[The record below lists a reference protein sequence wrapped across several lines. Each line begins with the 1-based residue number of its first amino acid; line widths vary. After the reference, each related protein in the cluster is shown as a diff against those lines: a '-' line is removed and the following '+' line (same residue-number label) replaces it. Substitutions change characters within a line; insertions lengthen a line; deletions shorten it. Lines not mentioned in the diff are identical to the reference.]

1 MLCYNRIDIC
11 EGIDVAEF
19 VAIGFLI
26 IGLNFKILYVMNVMI
41 KSVDCNCII
50 HGIRKFESISLLENS
65 VHEDC
70 GYIQKTC
77 EGKQLFASEYGL
89 AK

>member
-26 IGLNFKILYVMNVMI
+26 IGLNFKILYVMDVMI
-41 KSVDCNCII
+41 KSVDYHCII
-50 HGIRKFESISLLENS
+50 HGIRKFETI
-65 VHEDC
+65 
-70 GYIQKTC
+70 
-77 EGKQLFASEYGL
+77 LFMKIVVIYKKHVKEINYSRQNMV
-89 AK
+89 

>member
-26 IGLNFKILYVMNVMI
+26 IGLNFKILYVMDVMI
-41 KSVDCNCII
+41 K
-50 HGIRKFESISLLENS
+50 
-65 VHEDC
+65 
-70 GYIQKTC
+70 
-77 EGKQLFASEYGL
+77 
-89 AK
+89 